1 MLVLGCMR
9 SASSSVTDFLLSIT
23 GLPRHSVPM
32 LPGKVKGYEGFP
44 SSTIDY
50 ISKEMLTEWVCSKN
64 YIIQEHLAPI
74 PEHREILLSI
84 PREQRKIIITK
95 RNWEDSYISQMNRR
109 STTPDP
115 EGCKK
120 SFKMFREDLE
130 VYFPEEDG
138 YLHVEFETLINN
150 EAETLSQVLE
160 YLNISHSP
168 KQLVLPKS
176 RMNGG

>member
-9 SASSSVTDFLLSIT
+9 SASSSMTEFLLKMT
-23 GLPRHSVPM
+23 GLPRHYVPL
-32 LPGKVKGYEGFP
+32 LPGKVKGYEGYP

-50 ISKEMLTEWVCSKN
+50 ISKEMLTEWVCSKD

-95 RNWEDSYISQMNRR
+95 RNWEDSFRSQMNRDQP
-109 STTPDP
+109 TPDP

-120 SFKMFREDLE
+120 SFKIFREDLE

-138 YLHVEFETLINN
+138 FLHVEFKDLIGNQDR
-150 EAETLSQVLE
+150 EIKKILDYWGIPYDVDKV
-160 YLNISHSP
+160 Y
-168 KQLVLPKS
+168 KLPHV
-176 RMNGG
+176 R